1 MTPTPD
7 KAVAAGVLMFF
18 ATVAGAL
25 LEGTFTLATLG
36 VALGAAIAG
45 ALAVYRVP
53 YFRDRPRRLR
63 RRRRHRRRL

>member
-7 KAVAAGVLMFF
+7 KAIAAGVLMFL
-18 ATVAGAL
+18 ATIAGAL

-36 VALGAAIAG
+36 VALGAGLAG

-53 YFRDRPRRLR
+53 YFAEDRRRLR
-63 RRRRHRRRL
+63 RRGRRRK